1 MSEGEAGYRLGR
13 RDWEA
18 GERSVFGGVERVYV
32 WPGGAAEGDVRE
44 GGDVWQEVTRVV
56 IFDARGRPTAPGVT
70 KEAAGLCEGFSGVIF
85 RGGHGLSTVDKQQ

>member
-1 MSEGEAGYRLGR
+1 MVLDKVHHGLFLSEGEAGYRLGR

-56 IFDARGRPTAPGVT
+56 IFRMLEG
-70 KEAAGLCEGFSGVIF
+70 GLLLPE
-85 RGGHGLSTVDKQQ
+85 